1 MWTAILGMSD
11 SSRDFGNINVTH
23 EGSMEWLWLEK
34 AAVMVLAIEFS
45 T

>member
-1 MWTAILGMSD
+1 MWTAILGMSNC
-11 SSRDFGNINVTH
+11 RHDFGNINVTH

-34 AAVMVLAIEFS
+34 LAVMALAIEFS